1 MAVGSGLVILASDVA
16 EALNAWQSFTP
27 TLYTLT
33 TGTRASIAKTVTRA
47 VYVKRNGLCIAQVD
61 LTANAGSASGA
72 SVSLPVPAIA
82 RQVVCG
88 SAAIMG
94 ASAPTQAGVAQM
106 TAALDS
112 VGVVNLANAFQDIVS
127 GQTLRYSVAYQCA

>member
-1 MAVGSGLVILASDVA
+1 MPIGSGLIIAASDIA
-16 EALNAWQSFTP
+16 ELATPWQSFTP

-47 VYVKRNGLCIAQVD
+47 VYVKRGSLVIAQVD
-61 LTANAGSASGA
+61 LTAGAGSASGA

-88 SAAIMG
+88 TAAIMG

-127 GQTLRYSVAYQCA
+127 GQTLRYSVMYQSA